1 MPALLPLALALRG
14 APVLPSACSVMT
26 KTEAQAYLGSA
37 VSRVIP
43 EEPKP
48 DEETGALHT
57 TCTFMGAGRV
67 LMISLAEFKSADAA
81 QKKMTAEYLK
91 AQGPGEEDEPP
102 PTVEP
107 ESGLGDLAYYGQ
119 SAHSAMIIML
129 KGAHAYSAILG
140 GTPPKPGDR
149 AALRKLVTT
158 LAGKSRPGAQGA
170 TVWISTREG

>member
-1 MPALLPLALALRG
+1 MPVILPVALALLVAAG
-14 APVLPSACSVMT
+14 APTLPSACSIMT
-26 KTEAQAYLGSA
+26 KAEAQAYLGSA

-43 EEPKP
+43 EEPEP

-91 AQGPGEEDEPP
+91 AQGPGEEDGPP
-102 PTVEP
+102 PTVEM
-107 ESGLGDLAYYGQ
+107 ESGLGDRAYYGQ
-119 SAHSAMIIML
+119 SARSAMIIML

-140 GTPPKPGDR
+140 GAPPKSADR
-149 AALRKLVTT
+149 AALRKLITT
-158 LAGKSRPGAQGA
+158 LAGK
-170 TVWISTREG
+170 V